1 MHHNRMD
8 DKSGVQCI
16 EVHKKREQGGARSV
30 CPPGLSSV
38 ELIALPSSPS
48 HTLCSLEM
56 SVFPENW
63 TASLSILHFSSRLAK
78 TPKKEFY
85 PNFPFDTLMNVKK
98 VDTSWLGASR
108 RLTFELGQS
117 QSSAYILLK
126 PVKSN
131 LIRGSSLWSVK
142 ACRTLRKCLYILSL
156 CKKLPILAS
165 GSIEFPQ
172 REKAIKLHSPHLDNI
187 TAAVHNGLL
196 SQ

>member
-117 QSSAYILLK
+117 QSSAYILFQL
-126 PVKSN
+126 VKS
-131 LIRGSSLWSVK
+131 ISSQDPLALVCKSLQNGAEMSV
-142 ACRTLRKCLYILSL
+142 
-156 CKKLPILAS
+156 
-165 GSIEFPQ
+165 FPFTFPMQ
-172 REKAIKLHSPHLDNI
+172 KTSYSCVWIHWIS
-187 TAAVHNGLL
+187 TNGRRP
-196 SQ
+196 